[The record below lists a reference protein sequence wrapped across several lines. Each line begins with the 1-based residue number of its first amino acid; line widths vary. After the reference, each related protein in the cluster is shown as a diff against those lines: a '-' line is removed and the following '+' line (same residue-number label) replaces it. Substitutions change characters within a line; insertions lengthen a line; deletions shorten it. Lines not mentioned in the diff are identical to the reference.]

1 MKRFSFQ
8 QNHVPGFIERM
19 LDFFLIPNTLQE
31 QESFIKTDAL
41 ASFFTD
47 HSPKCFSL
55 ELKDVP
61 NRGKDFLKFS
71 NSFTSNAEMK
81 NQIFETLRMID
92 QDEVTNKHLRWQ
104 YLATNLVN
112 EYKS

>member
-19 LDFFLIPNTLQE
+19 LDFFLIINTLQE

-41 ASFFTD
+41 AFFFTD

-61 NRGKDFLKFS
+61 NRGKGFLKFS
-71 NSFTSNAEMK
+71 NSFASNGEMK
-81 NQIFETLRMID
+81 NQIFE
-92 QDEVTNKHLRWQ
+92 NF
-104 YLATNLVN
+104 
-112 EYKS
+112 